1 MSTFF
6 YGIKKRS
13 AMITK
18 QLTKREEDVMKILWE
33 AEKGFVKDL
42 LNQHPDPKPHYNTFS
57 TIIRGLEDKVFVAHN
72 SYGNSHEYYPLVTKE
87 EYRKM
92 SIKNMVTDYFE
103 SSYKNVVSF
112 FVTEEKLKV
121 DDLKELI
128 DLIESKNKNKNQ

>member
-1 MSTFF
+1 
-6 YGIKKRS
+6 
-13 AMITK
+13 MITK

-42 LNQHPDPKPHYNTFS
+42 MKQHPHPKPHYNTFS
-57 TIIRGLEDKVFVAHN
+57 TIIRGLEDKGFVAHN
-72 SYGNSHEYYPLVTKE
+72 SYGNSHEYYPAITKE

-112 FVTEEKLKV
+112 FVKEEKLNV

-128 DLIESKNKNKNQ
+128 KLIENKKQ